1 MKTVGNFIGGQVC
14 LSSSNQTV
22 DVHNPASGQV
32 ERRVTQSTAAEVKQ
46 AIDVAHQAF
55 ADWSRTTPLRRA
67 RIMFNFKALL
77 EQHRDELAAL
87 IVSEH
92 GKVYSDALGELT
104 RGIEVV
110 EFACGIPHLIKGE
123 YSADVGSGVDSFS
136 LMQPLGVVAGITPL
150 TSRRWCRCGCSLSR
164 WPAAMPLCSS
174 PRRWCLR
181 PRFAW
186 PNC

>member
-1 MKTVGNFIGGQVC
+1 MAAFSRHAMALRKSVGNFIGGQVC

-22 DVHNPASGQV
+22 DVHNPATGRV
-32 ERRVTQSTAAEVKQ
+32 ERRVTQSTATEVKQ

-55 ADWSRTTPLRRA
+55 ADWSRATPLSRA

-77 EQHRDELAAL
+77 EQHRDELATL

-104 RGIEVV
+104 RGIQVV

-136 LMQPLGVVAGITPL
+136 LM
-150 TSRRWCRCGCSLSR
+150 C
-164 WPAAMPLCSS
+164 
-174 PRRWCLR
+174 
-181 PRFAW
+181 
-186 PNC
+186 